1 MAKKERNLQIE
12 KGLYTGGWILLLTAG
27 ALAAVEK
34 FGNVS
39 LSLFPCMV
47 HKWTGY
53 YCPGCGGTRAVRAL
67 LQGDF
72 LQSFVY
78 HPVVV
83 YGAVLYVWFMVSHT
97 IEYLTIGRWRIGM
110 QYTDKYLYEAVGI
123 ILAQWVVKNAVK
135 AIWGVGI

>member
-39 LSLFPCMV
+39 LPLFPCMV

-97 IEYLTIGRWRIGM
+97 IEYLTRGRWRIGM
-110 QYTDKYLYEAVGI
+110 QYTDKYLYGAVGI

>member
-1 MAKKERNLQIE
+1 M
-12 KGLYTGGWILLLTAG
+12 
-27 ALAAVEK
+27 
-34 FGNVS
+34 
-39 LSLFPCMV
+39 
-47 HKWTGY
+47 
-53 YCPGCGGTRAVRAL
+53 RAL

-97 IEYLTIGRWRIGM
+97 IEYLTRGRWRIGM
-110 QYTDKYLYEAVGI
+110 QYTDKYLYGAVGI